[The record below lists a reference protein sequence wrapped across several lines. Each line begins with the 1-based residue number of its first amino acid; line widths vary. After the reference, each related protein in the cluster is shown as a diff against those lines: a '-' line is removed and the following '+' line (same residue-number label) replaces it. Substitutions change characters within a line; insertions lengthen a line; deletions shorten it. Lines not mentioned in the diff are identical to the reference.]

1 MRLIDLSILSKLG
14 LSFGAVIGVVLVA
27 GVITTDGLNQLDR
40 ALQRNGKSQE
50 MLLVLSEAELASTR
64 QESSVRGYMAT
75 GNASFVEQYRKAG
88 SDFEHAMEKAQ
99 QLATEPEQQQRLQ
112 ALSAVSA
119 EWRQKV
125 GDQEVALMAQ
135 TDGASKAREIASS
148 PTGRTLQAKLH
159 ETVTA
164 ALTAEQ
170 TRLASIVLAA
180 EAEKQHAMVA
190 VWGGAT
196 LVAIFAVVLALLLS
210 RLVAAPLRKVAEILT
225 KLSRNEP
232 VPTLRWTRR
241 DEIGRIANA
250 TDALGET
257 VTRCFAQAQMI
268 AELPLGVM
276 TCDPA
281 NDFRITYMNK
291 QSQQVLKTIEHLLPC
306 KVDEMVGKSIDMLH
320 KHPEHQRRIL
330 ANPANLPHRAN
341 IRVGGEVMD
350 LRVSAIRDT
359 AGNYVAP
366 MLTWSLITQQVKLTD
381 DFEANVKSVVDLV
394 SQAAEEMANAA
405 TSLSHTA
412 EQANDQSAAVAAAAL
427 QASSNVA
434 TVASATEELA
444 ASIQEIGRQAEASNS
459 RTSKAV
465 EDAAQADTLMSQL
478 IEAAREVGE
487 VVDLINAIASQT
499 NLLALNATIEA
510 ARAGEAGKG
519 FAVVASEVKGLANQ
533 TAQATDR
540 IRAKVSEIQ
549 GASDRVGD
557 ALRGI
562 TQSVRDVHSTA
573 AAIAAAVEEQ
583 QAATREIASNIT
595 QAAAGT
601 QDVTK
606 NITGLANSTSETGHA
621 AEQVRQSA
629 GELSGGAS
637 RLSRQVEQ
645 FLQNARAA

>member
-1 MRLIDLSILSKLG
+1 MRAANLTILSKLG
-14 LSFGAVIGVVLVA
+14 LSFGAVVGIVLVA
-27 GVITTDGLNQLDR
+27 GIVTTTGLNHLNEDL
-40 ALQRNGKSQE
+40 ARNAATQE
-50 MLLVLSEAELASTR
+50 MLTHLAEAETASVR
-64 QESSVRGYMAT
+64 LESAIRGYMVT
-75 GNASFVEQYRKAG
+75 GNRDFVDRYTQAGAELEQTI
-88 SDFEHAMEKAQ
+88 SQAMKI
-99 QLATEPEQQQRLQ
+99 ATEPAQRQRLQ
-112 ALSAVSA
+112 TVQEVALA
-119 EWRQKV
+119 WRQKV
-125 GDQEVALMAQ
+125 GDREVALMAQ
-135 TDGASKAREIASS
+135 SDGATKAKEVASG
-148 PTGRTLQAKLH
+148 PEGRALQAKLH
-159 ETVTA
+159 ETVT
-164 ALTAEQ
+164 TARQAEEA
-170 TRLASIVLAA
+170 RLADNLQSA
-180 EAEKQHAMVA
+180 ETEKSRAMAA
-190 VWGGAT
+190 VWGGALFT
-196 LVAIFAVVLALLLS
+196 AIIAVILALTLT
-210 RLVAAPLRKVAEILT
+210 RLVALPLRAVAEIIDR
-225 KLSRNEP
+225 LSRNEN
-232 VPTLRWTRR
+232 VAKLGWTRR
-241 DEIGRIANA
+241 DEIGRIASA
-250 TDALGET
+250 TDALGAT
-257 VTRCFAQAQMI
+257 VAKSFAQAQMI
-268 AELPLGVM
+268 ADLPLGVM
-276 TCDPA
+276 TCDPT
-281 NDFRITYMNK
+281 NDFRITYMNSR
-291 QSQQVLKTIEHLLPC
+291 SQEVLKTIEHLLPC
-306 KVDEMVGKSIDMLH
+306 KADEMVGKSIDILH

-330 ANPANLPHRAN
+330 SNPANLPHRAK

-366 MLTWSLITQQVKLTD
+366 MLTWSLVTQQVKLTD
-381 DFEANVKSVVDLV
+381 DFEENVKSVVDLV
-394 SQAAEEMANAA
+394 SQAAEEMASAA
-405 TSLSHTA
+405 ASLSHTA

-465 EDAAQADTLMSQL
+465 DDAAQADTLMAQL
-478 IEAAREVGE
+478 MEAAREVGE

-540 IRAKVSEIQ
+540 IRSKVSEIQ

-601 QDVTK
+601 QEVTK
-606 NITGLANSTSETGHA
+606 NITGLTNSTSETGHA
-621 AEQVRQSA
+621 AQQVRNSA
-629 GELSGGAS
+629 SELSGGAS

-645 FLQNARAA
+645 FLLNARAA

>member
-14 LSFGAVIGVVLVA
+14 VSFGAVIAVVLGA
-27 GVITTDGLNQLDR
+27 GMVTTDGLNQLDE
-40 ALQRNGKSQE
+40 ALQRNSQSQE
-50 MLLVLSEAELASTR
+50 MLQILAEAELASTR

-88 SDFEHAMEKAQ
+88 GDFEHAMQKAQ
-99 QLATEPEQQQRLQ
+99 QLATEAEQQQRLQ
-112 ALSAVSA
+112 DLSRVAA
-119 EWRQKV
+119 DWRQKV
-125 GDQEVALMAQ
+125 GDQEIALMAQ
-135 TDGASKAREIASS
+135 PDGVAKAKEIANG
-148 PTGRTLQAKLH
+148 PTGRALQAKLH
-159 ETVTA
+159 DTVIA

-170 TRLASIVLAA
+170 RRLAQIVEAA
-180 EAEKQHAMVA
+180 EVEKQHAMVA
-190 VWGGAT
+190 IWGGAI
-196 LVAIFAVVLALLLS
+196 LVAIFAMLLALLLS
-210 RLVAAPLRKVAEILT
+210 RLVAAPLHKVAEILA

-232 VPTLRWTRR
+232 VAPLRWERR

-257 VTRCFAQAQMI
+257 VTQCFAQAQMI

-291 QSQQVLKTIEHLLPC
+291 QSQKVLKTIENLLPC
-306 KVDEMVGKSIDMLH
+306 KVDEMVGKSIDILH

-330 ANPANLPHRAN
+330 ANPANLPHNAK

-366 MLTWSLITQQVKLTD
+366 MLTWSLITQQVKQTD
-381 DFEANVKSVVDLV
+381 DFEANVKGVVDLV

-405 TSLSHTA
+405 VSLSQTA
-412 EQANDQSAAVAAAAL
+412 ERAHDQSAAVAAAAL
-427 QASSNVA
+427 QASTNVA
-434 TVASATEELA
+434 TVACATEELA
-444 ASIQEIGRQAEASNS
+444 ASIQEIGRQAEAANG

-465 EDAAQADTLMSQL
+465 EDAGHADTLVAQL
-478 IEAAREVGE
+478 ADAAREVGE
-487 VVDLINAIASQT
+487 VVDLINAIAAQT

-533 TAQATDR
+533 TATATDR
-540 IRAKVSEIQ
+540 IRDKIAEIQ
-549 GASDRVGD
+549 GASDRVGS

-601 QDVTK
+601 QEVTQ
-606 NITGLANSTSETGHA
+606 NITGLNQSTSETGDA
-621 AEQVRQSA
+621 AQQVSTAA

-637 RLSRQVEQ
+637 RLSRQVAQ
-645 FLQNARAA
+645 FLANARAA

>member
-1 MRLIDLSILSKLG
+1 MRAANLTILSKLG
-14 LSFGAVIGVVLVA
+14 LSFGAVVGIVLVA
-27 GVITTDGLNQLDR
+27 GIVTTTGLNHLNEDL
-40 ALQRNGKSQE
+40 ARNAATQE
-50 MLLVLSEAELASTR
+50 MLTHLAEAETASVR
-64 QESSVRGYMAT
+64 LESAIRGYMVT
-75 GNASFVEQYRKAG
+75 GNRDFVDRYTQAGAELEQTI
-88 SDFEHAMEKAQ
+88 SQAMKI
-99 QLATEPEQQQRLQ
+99 ATEPAQRQRLQ
-112 ALSAVSA
+112 TVQEVALA
-119 EWRQKV
+119 WRQKV
-125 GDQEVALMAQ
+125 GDREVALMAQ
-135 TDGASKAREIASS
+135 SDGAAKAKEVASG
-148 PTGRTLQAKLH
+148 PEGRALQAKLH
-159 ETVTA
+159 ETVT
-164 ALTAEQ
+164 TARQAEEA
-170 TRLASIVLAA
+170 RLADNLQSA
-180 EAEKQHAMVA
+180 ETEKSRAMAA
-190 VWGGAT
+190 VWGGALFT
-196 LVAIFAVVLALLLS
+196 AIIAVILALTLT
-210 RLVAAPLRKVAEILT
+210 RLVALPLRAVAEIIDR
-225 KLSRNEP
+225 LSRNEN
-232 VPTLRWTRR
+232 VAKLGWTRR
-241 DEIGRIANA
+241 DEIGRIASA
-250 TDALGET
+250 TDALGAT
-257 VTRCFAQAQMI
+257 VAKSFAQAQMI
-268 AELPLGVM
+268 ADLPLGVM
-276 TCDPA
+276 TCDPT
-281 NDFRITYMNK
+281 NDFRITYMNSR
-291 QSQQVLKTIEHLLPC
+291 SQEVLKTIEHLLPC
-306 KVDEMVGKSIDMLH
+306 KADEMVGKSIDILH

-330 ANPANLPHRAN
+330 SNPANLPHRAK

-366 MLTWSLITQQVKLTD
+366 MLTWSLVTQQVKLTD
-381 DFEANVKSVVDLV
+381 DFEENVKSVVDLV
-394 SQAAEEMANAA
+394 SQAAEEMASAA
-405 TSLSHTA
+405 ASLSHTA

-465 EDAAQADTLMSQL
+465 DDAAQADTLMAQL
-478 IEAAREVGE
+478 MEAAREVGE

-540 IRAKVSEIQ
+540 IRSKVSEIQ

-601 QDVTK
+601 QEVTK
-606 NITGLANSTSETGHA
+606 NITGLTNSTSETGHA
-621 AEQVRQSA
+621 AQQVRNSA
-629 GELSGGAS
+629 SELSGGAS

-645 FLQNARAA
+645 FLLNARAA

>member
-1 MRLIDLSILSKLG
+1 MQAANLTILSKLG
-14 LSFGAVIGVVLVA
+14 LSFGIVVGVVLVA
-27 GVITTDGLNQLDR
+27 GTVTTTSLNHLSEELTRNAATQKLITH
-40 ALQRNGKSQE
+40 
-50 MLLVLSEAELASTR
+50 LSEAETASVR
-64 QESSVRGYMAT
+64 MESAIRGYMVT
-75 GNASFVEQYRKAG
+75 GNHDFADRYAKAG
-88 SDFEHAMEKAQ
+88 AEFERFINEAMKQAEDPGQ
-99 QLATEPEQQQRLQ
+99 RQRLQ
-112 ALSAVSA
+112 TMQDVVM
-119 EWRQKV
+119 EWRRKI
-125 GDQEVALMAQ
+125 GDQEIALMAQ
-135 TDGASKAREIASS
+135 PDGVAKAREVANG
-148 PTGRTLQAKLH
+148 PEGRALQTKLH
-159 ETVTA
+159 DA
-164 ALTAEQ
+164 MDDARQAEEA
-170 TRLASIVLAA
+170 RLADNLRSA
-180 EAEKQHAMVA
+180 ETEKGSAMVA
-190 VWGGAT
+190 IWGGAVIT
-196 LVAIFAVVLALLLS
+196 AMIAVILALALT
-210 RLVAAPLRKVAEILT
+210 RLVALPLRVVADVIDR
-225 KLSRNEP
+225 LSRNEN
-232 VPTLRWTRR
+232 VAKLGWTRR
-241 DEIGRIANA
+241 DEIGRIAVA
-250 TDALGET
+250 TDALGAT
-257 VTRCFAQAQMI
+257 VAKSFAQAQMI
-268 AELPLGVM
+268 ADLPLGVM
-276 TCDPA
+276 TCDPT
-281 NDFRITYMNK
+281 NDFRITYMNSR
-291 QSQQVLKTIEHLLPC
+291 SQEVLKTIEHLLPC
-306 KVDEMVGKSIDMLH
+306 KVDDMVGRSIDILH

-330 ANPANLPHRAN
+330 SNPANLPHRAK
-341 IRVGGEVMD
+341 IRVGDEVMD
-350 LRVSAIRDT
+350 LRVSAIRDS

-366 MLTWSLITQQVKLTD
+366 MLTWSLVTQQVKLTD

-405 TSLSHTA
+405 VSLSNTA

-465 EDAAQADTLMSQL
+465 EDATQADTLMAQL
-478 IEAAREVGE
+478 MEAAREVGE

-540 IRAKVSEIQ
+540 IRSKVSEIQ

-562 TQSVRDVHSTA
+562 TRSVRDVHSTA

-621 AEQVRQSA
+621 AQQVRNSA
-629 GELSGGAS
+629 RELSGGAS
-637 RLSRQVEQ
+637 RLSQQVEQ
-645 FLQNARAA
+645 FLKNARAA